1 MQRLL
6 WEAGAKILLLGL
18 LIEHSCSSRLFQTG
32 DSGSGKCTRGK
43 KDAQRRVLQGIFNSF
58 YSRVLHLG
66 KDEDCE

>member
-32 DSGSGKCTRGK
+32 DIVDLENVQG
-43 KDAQRRVLQGIFNSF
+43 ARRMLRDE
-58 YSRVLHLG
+58 YYRVF
-66 KDEDCE
+66 